1 MDLKN
6 KRVNSNG
13 TINPTDMRYLTFA
26 TLLFNVAAYGQLTV
40 DVVREKAVIKYH
52 IGTYSYHEQFIGH
65 KSYGAPLILTSD
77 GGGAA
82 FGSGDEGIML
92 VKLDKEGKEQLKR
105 IIKPKGNETESQ
117 SVVQDK
123 NGNYYL
129 FMLTY
134 DETKYRGG
142 CERVVCLNKAGTIL
156 WDKFIGSC
164 NLVNNPTVSYIR
176 ALSDGRIALRGHV
189 VKETPPEGKDPTY
202 YYWEGWLDKAGKL
215 TQKTG
220 PVIDW
225 KKQEE
230 WQSRL
235 KPE

>member
-1 MDLKN
+1 
-6 KRVNSNG
+6 
-13 TINPTDMRYLTFA
+13 MRYLTFVA
-26 TLLFNVAAYGQLTV
+26 LIFSSAAYGQLTV
-40 DVVREKAVIKYH
+40 DSVRQKAVIKYH

-65 KSYGAPLILTSD
+65 NSYGAPLILSAD

-82 FGSGDEGIML
+82 FGNGDEGIML
-92 VKLDKEGKEQLKR
+92 VKLGKDGKEQLKR
-105 IIKPKGNETESQ
+105 IITPKGNETEAQ

-142 CERVVCLNKAGTIL
+142 CQRVVCLNKSGAVM

-164 NLVNNPTVSYIR
+164 YLVNNPTVSYIR

-189 VKETPPEGKDPTY
+189 VTQKPPEGKDPIY

-215 TQKTG
+215 TQRTG
-220 PVIDW
+220 AAIDW

>member
-1 MDLKN
+1 
-6 KRVNSNG
+6 
-13 TINPTDMRYLTFA
+13 MRYLPFA
-26 TLLFNVAAYGQLTV
+26 SLLFSVATYGQLTV
-40 DVVREKAVIKYH
+40 DVVKEKAVIKYH

-65 KSYGAPLILTSD
+65 GGYGAPLILTSD

-82 FGSGDEGIML
+82 FGGGDEGIML
-92 VKLDKEGKEQLKR
+92 VKLDKDGKEQLKR

-117 SVVQDK
+117 SVAQDK

-142 CERVVCLNKAGTIL
+142 CERVVCLNKSGAIL

-220 PVIDW
+220 AVIDW

>member
-1 MDLKN
+1 
-6 KRVNSNG
+6 
-13 TINPTDMRYLTFA
+13 MRYLTFV
-26 TLLFNVAAYGQLTV
+26 TFIFCNAAYAQLTV
-40 DVVREKAVIKYH
+40 DVVREKTVRKYH
-52 IGTYSYHEQFIGH
+52 IGSYSYHEQFIGH
-65 KSYGAPLILTSD
+65 NGYGAPLILTSD

-82 FGSGDEGIML
+82 FGDGDEGIML
-92 VKLDKEGKEQLKR
+92 VKVGKDGKEQLKR

-123 NGNYYL
+123 LGNYYV

-142 CERVVCLNKAGTIL
+142 CERVVCLNKTGTTL

-164 NLVNNPTVSYIR
+164 ELVNNPTVSYIK
-176 ALSDGRIALRGHV
+176 ALSDGRISLRGHV
-189 VKETPPEGKDPTY
+189 VTEKPVEGKDPTY

-225 KKQEE
+225 TKQEE

-235 KPE
+235 KPEQ

>member
-1 MDLKN
+1 
-6 KRVNSNG
+6 
-13 TINPTDMRYLTFA
+13 MRYLTFA
-26 TLLFNVAAYGQLTV
+26 TLLFSTATYGQLTV
-40 DVVREKAVIKYH
+40 DVVKEKAVIKYH

-65 KSYGAPLILTSD
+65 NSYGAPLILTSD

-82 FGSGDEGIML
+82 FGDGDEGIML
-92 VKLDKEGKEQLKR
+92 VKLDKDGKEQLKR

-117 SVVQDK
+117 SVAQDK

-142 CERVVCLNKAGTIL
+142 CERVVCLSKAGAIL

-202 YYWEGWLDKAGKL
+202 YYWEGWLDKTGKL

-220 PVIDW
+220 PLIDW

>member
-1 MDLKN
+1 
-6 KRVNSNG
+6 
-13 TINPTDMRYLTFA
+13 MRYLTFV
-26 TLLFNVAAYGQLTV
+26 TFIFCNTAYAQLTV
-40 DVVREKAVIKYH
+40 DVVREKTVRKYH
-52 IGTYSYHEQFIGH
+52 IGSYSYHEQFIGH
-65 KSYGAPLILTSD
+65 SGYGAPLILTSD

-82 FGSGDEGIML
+82 FGDGDEGIML
-92 VKLDKEGKEQLKR
+92 VKVGKDGKEQLKR
-105 IIKPKGNETESQ
+105 IIKPKGSETESQ

-123 NGNYYL
+123 LGNYYV

-142 CERVVCLNKAGTIL
+142 CERVVCLSKTGAVL

-164 NLVNNPTVSYIR
+164 ELVNNPTVSYIK
-176 ALSDGRIALRGHV
+176 ALSDGRISLRGHV
-189 VKETPPEGKDPTY
+189 VTEKPAEGKDPTY

-215 TQKTG
+215 TQKVG

-225 KKQEE
+225 TKQEE

-235 KPE
+235 KPEQ